1 MDQGLDDS
9 TPRVRRLLRQQA
21 ALAEFGSYALR
32 EADLLAILN
41 EAARICAESLD
52 VPFCK
57 VCRYRAQENDLLIEA
72 GCGWHPGVIGRVVSQ
87 AAESSPQG
95 RAYVTGKPVIIRNLR
110 EVNDLILPKFYAR
123 HGIVS
128 TIDVLIK
135 GVGDGPA
142 YGVLEI
148 DSPTEHTYGEND
160 INFLT
165 GFANVLAEAVA
176 TQSRMQSLNAVI
188 NEKNILA
195 QELHH
200 RVRNNLQLVQGM
212 LDTYSHSLVDGLPKQ
227 DIETITR
234 RVMTLAQVYDHLLGV
249 GLSRTIDLGT
259 YVKTLCSILPDIQIT
274 RNLNVKLTC
283 EVESIILDL
292 DKVTSLGMVV
302 AELVTNSYG
311 HAFPNG
317 KRGTIIVS
325 LLHSTRDNTA
335 TLIVKDSGIGFDGVP
350 ERKRHGL
357 GLVRQLMEK
366 VNGSIEIRSDGG
378 TTSILKFPIH
388 ISPRRTRPARIG
400 LSR

>member
-1 MDQGLDDS
+1 MDQVLDDS
-9 TPRVRRLLRQQA
+9 TPGVRRLLRQQA
-21 ALAEFGSYALR
+21 ALAAFGSYALR
-32 EADLLAILN
+32 ETDLLAILN
-41 EAARICAESLD
+41 EAARICAKSLD

-57 VCRYRAQENDLLIEA
+57 VCRYRAQEDDLLIEA
-72 GCGWHPGVIGRVVSQ
+72 GCGWHPGVIGRVVSR
-87 AAESSPQG
+87 ADESSPQG

-110 EVNDLILPKFYAR
+110 EANDLILPKFYAR

-135 GVGDGPA
+135 GFEDRPA

-148 DSPTEHTYGEND
+148 DSPTEHAYNDND

-176 TQSRMQSLNAVI
+176 TQSRMQTLNAVI
-188 NEKNILA
+188 NEKNMLA
-195 QELHH
+195 RELHH
-200 RVRNNLQLVQGM
+200 RVRNNLQLIQGM

-234 RVMTLAQVYDHLLGV
+234 RVMTLAQVYDHLLGI

-274 RNLNVKLTC
+274 QNLNVRLTC
-283 EVESIILDL
+283 EVESITLDL

-317 KRGTIIVS
+317 KRGTIVVS
-325 LLHSTRDNTA
+325 LLHSKPDDTA

-366 VNGSIEIRSDGG
+366 VNGSIEIQSDGG

>member
-1 MDQGLDDS
+1 MDQVLDDS
-9 TPRVRRLLRQQA
+9 TPGVRRLLRQQA
-21 ALAEFGSYALR
+21 ALAAFGSYALR
-32 EADLLAILN
+32 ETDLFAILN
-41 EAARICAESLD
+41 EAARICAELLN

-57 VCRYRAQENDLLIEA
+57 VCRYRPNENDLLIEA

-87 AAESSPQG
+87 ADESSPQG

-135 GVGDGPA
+135 GFEDRPA

-148 DSPTEHTYGEND
+148 DSPTEHTYDEND
-160 INFLT
+160 IHFLT

-176 TQSRMQSLNAVI
+176 TQSRVQTLNAVI
-188 NEKNILA
+188 NEKNMLA
-195 QELHH
+195 RELHH
-200 RVRNNLQLVQGM
+200 RVRNNLQLIQGM

-234 RVMTLAQVYDHLLGV
+234 RVMTLAQVYDHLLGI

-259 YVKTLCSILPDIQIT
+259 YVKTLCSILPDIQIAQ
-274 RNLNVKLTC
+274 NLNVKLIC
-283 EVESIILDL
+283 EVESVTLDL

-311 HAFPNG
+311 HAFPDG

-325 LLHSTRDNTA
+325 LLHSTPDNTA
-335 TLIVKDSGIGFDGVP
+335 TLTVKDSGIGFDGLP
-350 ERKRHGL
+350 ERRRHGL

-378 TTSILKFPIH
+378 TTSILKFPTH
-388 ISPRRTRPARIG
+388 ISTRRTRPARIG

>member
-1 MDQGLDDS
+1 MDQVMDDS
-9 TPRVRRLLRQQA
+9 TPGVRRLLRQQA
-21 ALAEFGSYALR
+21 ALAAFGSYALR
-32 EADLLAILN
+32 ETDLLAILN

-57 VCRYRAQENDLLIEA
+57 VCRYRAQEDDLLIEA
-72 GCGWHPGVIGRVVSQ
+72 GCGWHPGVIGRVVSR
-87 AAESSPQG
+87 ADESSPQG

-110 EVNDLILPKFYAR
+110 EANDLILPKFYAR

-135 GVGDGPA
+135 GFEDHPA

-148 DSPTEHTYGEND
+148 DSPTEHTYDDND

-176 TQSRMQSLNAVI
+176 TQSRMQTLNAVI
-188 NEKNILA
+188 NEKNMLA
-195 QELHH
+195 RELHH
-200 RVRNNLQLVQGM
+200 RVRNNLQLIQGM

-234 RVMTLAQVYDHLLGV
+234 RVMTLAQVYDHLLGI

-274 RNLNVKLTC
+274 QNLNVRLTC
-283 EVESIILDL
+283 EVESVTLDL
-292 DKVTSLGMVV
+292 DKVTSLGMIV

-317 KRGTIIVS
+317 KGGTIAVS
-325 LLHSTRDNTA
+325 LLHSKRDDTA
-335 TLIVKDSGIGFDGVP
+335 TLIVKDSGIGFDGAP

-357 GLVRQLMEK
+357 GLVRQLMAK
-366 VNGSIEIRSDGG
+366 VNGSIDIRSDGG
-378 TTSILKFPIH
+378 TTSILKFPTH
-388 ISPRRTRPARIG
+388 VSSRRTRPSSLG